1 MTFKNEFNINNENL
15 LQVGMTNMEH
25 KILIKNEIKNKI
37 YNIAKLTAFKNA
49 FNYITNPLIDKI
61 GEYFFALYEEGI
73 KNKKFNEYANSIIK
87 VSFDEIENKI
97 KEYNEK
103 LNKKSLNIQ
112 QINEEPA
119 PQNEY
124 ITPNISVNDDAK
136 KLMDDDD

>member
-1 MTFKNEFNINNENL
+1 MHYMK
-15 LQVGMTNMEH
+15 
-25 KILIKNEIKNKI
+25 
-37 YNIAKLTAFKNA
+37 
-49 FNYITNPLIDKI
+49 
-61 GEYFFALYEEGI
+61 YEEGI
-73 KNKKFNEYANSIIK
+73 KNKKFSEYANSIIK

-124 ITPNISVNDDAK
+124 FTPNKSVNNDAK
-136 KLMDDDD
+136 ELMDDE